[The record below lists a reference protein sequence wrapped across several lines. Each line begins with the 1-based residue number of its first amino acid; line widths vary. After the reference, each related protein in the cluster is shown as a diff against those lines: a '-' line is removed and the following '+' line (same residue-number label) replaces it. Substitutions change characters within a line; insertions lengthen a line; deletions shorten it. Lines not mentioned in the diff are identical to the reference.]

1 MQMNDFLSI
10 GICLYTG
17 SRLMV
22 LYPLNL
28 ILFPL
33 AKLFDLDAPIVQV
46 TVFDTRS
53 SPSSV

>member
-1 MQMNDFLSI
+1 MNDFLSI

-33 AKLFDLDAPIVQV
+33 AKLFNLDAPIVQV
-46 TVFDTRS
+46 TLFDTTAL
-53 SPSSV
+53 PPAV

>member
-1 MQMNDFLSI
+1 MNDFLSI

-22 LYPLNL
+22 IYPLNL

-33 AKLFDLDAPIVQV
+33 AKLFNLDAPIVQV
-46 TVFDTRS
+46 TLFDTTVM
-53 SPSSV
+53 PPAV